1 MPDNFSKLNASCQM
15 TMPTKAV
22 NAVPTPIQIVY
33 AVLRGMDF
41 KTLDND

>member
-1 MPDNFSKLNASCQM
+1 MPDNFSKSNASCQ
-15 TMPTKAV
+15 TATPTKEV
-22 NAVPTPIQIVY
+22 NAVPTPIQIAY